1 MKDID
6 SLAVVETMSEDSKP
20 GSIEPARTSGA
31 TGRYPLRQR
40 ALVLLLAVSLLASS
54 GLGAAKIMWR
64 IIRELPNSFSQEAPG
79 RKFLPLKVHFSD
91 RQTVGFI
98 ANKSAIKTTKDL
110 ERYRIDYFQAQH
122 VLAPTIIEQG
132 TRPSVIIASGY
143 SPAGLKEVT
152 ETLPADVLAE
162 FQGNVVLLKRH

>member
-6 SLAVVETMSEDSKP
+6 SLSVIKTMSKDSKSS
-20 GSIEPARTSGA
+20 SIDPSRTSGA
-31 TGRYPLRQR
+31 TGRYHLSHR
-40 ALVLLLAVSLLASS
+40 ALVLLLAFSLLATS

-122 VLAPTIIEQG
+122 VLAPTLY
-132 TRPSVIIASGY
+132 RNLNPY
-143 SPAGLKEVT
+143 RNR
-152 ETLPADVLAE
+152 
-162 FQGNVVLLKRH
+162 F